1 MFAIFQTAITFF
13 APEKGI
19 QAHAM
24 LTTML
29 RSTSNRVSPLV
40 RSLSIRTLSSAGS
53 KQEITTLREEIRSL
67 QTLLAQHNR
76 QYEVLSKQMQAQST
90 HMGTT
95 IENIHEKVAL
105 LSSPLER
112 ISAGA
117 SVFVH
122 NTEALLEFVNRFER
136 YSRGWINKYSISAI
150 LLVILTSWSYR
161 TTMYDRTSEE
171 VAEIASR
178 TLRQEGLQQT
188 IQETLD
194 ALANSP
200 ETLKTLNDLL
210 QKVLRDPL
218 TLQELITLVGNALET
233 PEVQKSLLSLLE
245 VVLADPALQQQ
256 AGEFL
261 LKGLDIE
268 SVKDMLEAQTQSLV
282 REVVLD
288 SSVQQATAV
297 GVKQSLWYLATPVI
311 LWPRSKHDVSLD
323 STREGNPQEGN
334 PQVEGESDLSA

>member
-1 MFAIFQTAITFF
+1 
-13 APEKGI
+13 
-19 QAHAM
+19 
-24 LTTML
+24 
-29 RSTSNRVSPLV
+29 
-40 RSLSIRTLSSAGS
+40 
-53 KQEITTLREEIRSL
+53 
-67 QTLLAQHNR
+67 
-76 QYEVLSKQMQAQST
+76 
-90 HMGTT
+90 MGTT
-95 IENIHEKVAL
+95 IEDIHEKVAL